1 MRYPLR
7 FIAFLLIALT
17 AIAGV
22 THYSK
27 LSFLKNPLLETLG
40 NSVGRTIDA
49 SQLTVEIGTEIGTE
63 IVVTITDL
71 QIAPPA
77 WQSSA
82 QFVVVPRAQIK
93 ARISELLESPPRLQ
107 SIEITSPTITLIND
121 ELNGGN
127 WAFPSAAL
135 TDESQDDKATQSLPM
150 TVANLSVTDALISYL
165 DAELGPTKT
174 ARLSLQQTMDDA
186 SVSSRIEGDINE
198 FRDVLN
204 LPSVI
209 SGPVSITM
217 AIENGAEA
225 AKLSGSATTSIAQ
238 ITLDGLVSKQ
248 ADFTGTSATLELVGV
263 ELADVTKALS
273 LPMISDGPWRLST
286 NLDVREHTLALSNIA
301 LRTENAELFG
311 ESEVNRRFD
320 EATVILNTDNAR
332 PWLAQIELPANFN
345 AARLEQSLNA
355 KAKLLLLDEGIT
367 VEQMRVQLGA
377 SVAEGNLTLLGPDSL
392 AANISFKI
400 DNLLSFAEKPPES
413 AKFDRLSLSG
423 TVHASLSPGQLSVEE
438 LSISMEDGT
447 AVTARGD
454 VQFSDSFDKTH
465 FDVNANIAHL
475 ASFSH
480 LAGYALPSQPLT
492 LRTSLSASAGVL
504 SAETFELKSGESDIN
519 GKLRITDPNHPNIQL
534 ILRSKHV
541 DLKPWIPERQ
551 NLKDAPKKAG
561 SAKPRV
567 FDDAPIDIE
576 FLTTFDAML
585 DIKID
590 KLSTRVSPFSNIVL
604 KATNTDGRLIIEEAR
619 GEDNDG
625 GKISIEGKVEQRQDD
640 IAVNLAL
647 LGEGINVGI
656 PAVSLEEAMAL
667 PRYDLDAFLY
677 TQGNTA
683 RELAAGSNGYF
694 EVQSGPGRVGKITAG
709 LLTKDFF
716 SELLA
721 LVNPFSKKQD
731 HTDIECIALS
741 GSIEQGKLTGDPAL
755 VVVTPALD
763 IIAKGRIDLGSEKL
777 FGTFNTVPKKGVGL
791 SATKALNPFVG
802 VGGTL
807 AKPALTLDPQ
817 GTIIQGGMAF
827 FTGGLSILAKSFY
840 DLLANSTDPCGDA
853 MEQNAKGRE
862 QALKSYQLW
871 SNQTAAE

>member
-413 AKFDRLSLSG
+413 AKLDRLSLSG

-454 VQFSDSFDKTH
+454 VQFSDSFDNTH

-492 LRTSLSASAGVL
+492 LRTSLRASAGVL

-619 GEDNDG
+619 SEDNDG

-840 DLLANSTDPCGDA
+840 DRLANSTDPCGDA

>member
-186 SVSSRIEGDINE
+186 SVSSLIEGDINE

-311 ESEVNRRFD
+311 ESEVNRKFD

-604 KATNTDGRLIIEEAR
+604 KATNTDGRLIIQEAR

-840 DLLANSTDPCGDA
+840 DRLANSTDPCGDA

>member
-619 GEDNDG
+619 SEDNDG

-763 IIAKGRIDLGSEKL
+763 IIAKARVDLGSEKL

-840 DLLANSTDPCGDA
+840 DRLANSTDPCGDA

>member
-225 AKLSGSATTSIAQ
+225 AKLSGSATTSTAQ
-238 ITLDGLVSKQ
+238 IALDGLVSKQ

-392 AANISFKI
+392 AANIAFKI

-492 LRTSLSASAGVL
+492 LRTSLRASAGVL

-551 NLKDAPKKAG
+551 NLTDAPKKAG

-619 GEDNDG
+619 SEDNDG

-807 AKPALTLDPQ
+807 AKPVLTLDPQ

-840 DLLANSTDPCGDA
+840 DRLANSTDPCGDA
-853 MEQNAKGRE
+853 MEQNAKGLE
-862 QALKSYQLW
+862 QALESYQLW

>member
-392 AANISFKI
+392 AANIAFKI

-492 LRTSLSASAGVL
+492 LRTSLRASAGVL

-840 DLLANSTDPCGDA
+840 DRLANSTDPCGDA